1 MKYLCSF
8 VLLLICTAQVS
19 ASELN
24 ITTLLEAVEKQPG
37 LQSRQLETQATSI
50 QLEQARAELY
60 PKLSAFGNYER
71 YNSPTNLRP
80 MPPTEVNVAKGD
92 SIPFSNEIERY
103 GLKVEMPLFV
113 KGLYTLADKVKELQQ
128 VSKLGY
134 KVNLAA
140 RQAEVVSLDASLAY
154 VTHLNAALAARL
166 ASLQKTRD
174 DLRLAVNNGRTPE
187 SELLKIGTTIN
198 ILQKQQNDL
207 QMQRLS
213 LTNQIKQSTGL
224 EVDNFVPL
232 TQQRPVKEG
241 EFLSE
246 KQQQGNVAVAEKE
259 VQRVQDQH
267 YPTVKLVGAVTENYG
282 TAYNTDEPINRS
294 YNYLG
299 ITVSIPLFDRS
310 LSTSIDLA
318 HNQLRKEKKH
328 LAQVH
333 IDLATEADT
342 LAGQLP
348 LLERSQEMAARSV
361 DNSKKILEIAKVAY
375 RNGRMTTEEY
385 LRNETEV
392 LDAEATLHQI
402 DRDRW
407 QIICR
412 QAVLY
417 GDDLTGVVQ

>member
-1 MKYLCSF
+1 
-8 VLLLICTAQVS
+8 
-19 ASELN
+19 
-24 ITTLLEAVEKQPG
+24 
-37 LQSRQLETQATSI
+37 
-50 QLEQARAELY
+50 
-60 PKLSAFGNYER
+60 
-71 YNSPTNLRP
+71 

>member
-1 MKYLCSF
+1 MKYLWSL
-8 VLLLICTAQVS
+8 VLLIICFTQVS
-19 ASELN
+19 AAELN